1 MIPPR
6 AAARV
11 RPCARTSAPARV
23 LALSPAAPRLL
34 PLLVLSLMLLLAWTG
49 LVRAEDEK
57 IIKSH
62 GFSEFG
68 DLKYPEGFAHFDYVN
83 PEAPKGGELSY
94 AAQGTF
100 DNFNPFTR
108 QGRAAARSADQYESL
123 LYPSYDEP
131 GSYYGLLAE
140 SLEYPENQDW
150 VIFNLRPEARFSD
163 GTPVT
168 AEDVVFSHEILLE
181 QGLKSYAEAVRKRI
195 PKAEA
200 LGPHRVKFYF
210 SPDFPRRA
218 LITQVGGTP
227 VFSKKWFMA
236 DPENRRIDKP
246 RMEPGIGSGPYVLES
261 YDINRRVVYR
271 RNPDYW
277 GDHVNVN
284 VGRNNFDTI
293 RIEYFSDSIAALEAF
308 KAGEFTFRQENNSK
322 NWATAYDFPAIDKG
336 WIVRR
341 ELEDGNVPDN
351 AGFVMNMDRP
361 EFQDIRVREA
371 VQLAYNFE
379 WTNESL
385 QYGLF
390 RHRSSFWQNS
400 PLEAKGLPEGR
411 EREVL
416 EALGDKLDPAILTSD
431 PVMAHAARADRPNDR
446 KNLRAAMKLLD
457 EAGWAVGQ
465 NGIRRNAEGTV
476 LKIEFLSDDPVMDRL
491 VMPFVEN
498 LRTMGIDAS
507 YNRIDD
513 AQFTLRRRERDFDM
527 IAGVY
532 RSSLEPSTGLYQQY
546 GTEAAAYS
554 VFNPSGIHGPDIE
567 ALIDNIVASKARDE
581 LEANTRALDR
591 VLRSKRFMVPTWY
604 LGKYWVAFWDKYEY
618 PDLPPYALGVE
629 DLWWVNAD
637 KAATLKSSGAL
648 R

>member
-6 AAARV
+6 AAAR
-11 RPCARTSAPARV
+11 ASSPARAVVSSVEGRLLPV
-23 LALSPAAPRLL
+23 LALSLL
-34 PLLVLSLMLLLAWTG
+34 MLLAWTG
-49 LVRAEDEK
+49 LLAAEEEK
-57 IIKSH
+57 IIKSY

-83 PEAPKGGELSY
+83 PDAPKGGELSY
-94 AAQGTF
+94 AAQGAF
-100 DNFNPFTR
+100 DSLNPFSR
-108 QGRAAARSADQYESL
+108 QGRAAARSGDQYETL
-123 LYPSYDEP
+123 LTPSYDEP
-131 GSYYGLLAE
+131 GTYYGLLAE
-140 SLEYPENQDW
+140 SLEYPESQDW

-168 AEDVVFSHEILLE
+168 AEDVVFSHELLLD

-218 LITQVGGTP
+218 MISQVGGTP

-236 DPENRRIDKP
+236 DPEHRRLDKP
-246 RMEPGIGSGPYVLES
+246 RMEAGIGSGPYVLES

-277 GDHVNVN
+277 GGHLNVN

-308 KAGEFTFRQENNSK
+308 KGGEITFRQENNSK
-322 NWATAYDFPAIDKG
+322 SWASAYDFPAISKG
-336 WIVRR
+336 WIVRH

-361 EFQDIRVREA
+361 QFQDVRVREA

-431 PVMAHAARADRPNDR
+431 PVMAHESRADRPNDR
-446 KNLRAAMKLLD
+446 KNLRAAMALLD
-457 EAGWAVGQ
+457 EAGWSVGQ
-465 NGIRRNAEGTV
+465 DGLRRNAKGEA

-491 VMPFVEN
+491 VMPFIEN

-527 IAGVY
+527 MVGVY
-532 RSSLEPSTGLYQQY
+532 RASLEPSTGLYQQY
-546 GTEAAAYS
+546 GEEAAAYS

-567 ALIDNIVASKARDE
+567 ALINNIVEAKTRDE
-581 LEANTRALDR
+581 LDVNARALDR

-604 LGKYWVAFWDKYEY
+604 LGKYWVAFWDMYEY
-618 PDLPPYALGVE
+618 PDLPPYALGLE
-629 DLWWVNAD
+629 DLWWINAD
-637 KAATLKSSGAL
+637 KAAKLKSSGAL

>member
-1 MIPPR
+1 MTPPR
-6 AAARV
+6 AATRV
-11 RPCARTSAPARV
+11 SSPARAVVSSVEGRLLPV
-23 LALSPAAPRLL
+23 LALSLL
-34 PLLVLSLMLLLAWTG
+34 MLLAWTG
-49 LVRAEDEK
+49 LLAAQQEK

-83 PEAPKGGELSY
+83 PDAPKGGELSY

-100 DNFNPFTR
+100 DSLNPFSR
-108 QGRAAARSADQYESL
+108 QGRAAARSGDQYESL
-123 LYPSYDEP
+123 LTPSYDEP
-131 GSYYGLLAE
+131 GTYYGLLAE
-140 SLEYPENQDW
+140 SLEYPESQDW
-150 VIFNLRPEARFSD
+150 VIFNLRPEAKFSD

-168 AEDVVFSHEILLE
+168 AEDVVFSHELLLD
-181 QGLKSYAEAVRKRI
+181 QGLKSYADAVRKRI

-210 SPDFPRRA
+210 SPDYPRRA
-218 LITQVGGTP
+218 MISQVGGTP
-227 VFSKKWFMA
+227 VFSKAWFMA
-236 DPENRRIDKP
+236 DPEHRRLDKS
-246 RMEPGIGSGPYVLES
+246 RMVPGIGSGPYVLES
-261 YDINRRVVYR
+261 YDTNRRVIYR

-277 GDHVNVN
+277 GDHLNVN

-308 KAGEFTFRQENNSK
+308 KAGEITFRRENNSK
-322 NWATAYDFPAIDKG
+322 SWASAYDFPAISNG
-336 WIVRR
+336 WVVRR
-341 ELEDGNVPDN
+341 ELEDGNVPSN
-351 AGFVMNMDRP
+351 AGFVMNLDRP
-361 EFQDIRVREA
+361 QFQDIRVREA

-416 EALGDKLDPAILTSD
+416 DALGDKLDPAILTSE
-431 PVMAHAARADRPNDR
+431 PVMAHESRAERPNDR

-457 EAGWAVGQ
+457 DAGWAVGQ
-465 NGIRRNAEGTV
+465 DGIRRNASGEV
-476 LKIEFLSDDPVMDRL
+476 LKIEFLSADPVMDRL
-491 VMPFVEN
+491 VMPFAEN

-527 IAGVY
+527 IYAAY
-532 RSSLEPSTGLYQQY
+532 PSSLEPSTGLYQLY
-546 GTEAAAYS
+546 GEEAASYS
-554 VFNPSGIHGPDIE
+554 VFNPSGVHGPDIE
-567 ALIDNIVASKARDE
+567 ALIDNIVQAKTRED
-581 LEANTRALDR
+581 LEANARALDR

-604 LGKYWVAFWDKYEY
+604 LGKYWVAFWDMYEY
-618 PDLPPYALGVE
+618 PDLPPYALGFE
-629 DLWWVNAD
+629 DLWWINTD
-637 KAATLKSSGAL
+637 KAAKLKSSGAL

>member
-1 MIPPR
+1 MTPHRGPQR
-6 AAARV
+6 
-11 RPCARTSAPARV
+11 APAR
-23 LALSPAAPRLL
+23 ARAHAPAIARTQQPRPL
-34 PLLVLSLMLLLAWTG
+34 PLLLLA
-49 LVRAEDEK
+49 LVFLVGFATLLSAEER
-57 IIKSH
+57 IIKAH

-68 DLKYPEGFAHFDYVN
+68 ELKYPEGFAHFDYVN
-83 PEAPKGGELSY
+83 PDAPRGGELSY

-100 DNFNPFTR
+100 DSFNPFTR
-108 QGRAAARSADQYESL
+108 QGRAGARSADQYESL

-131 GSYYGLLAE
+131 ATYYGLLAE
-140 SLEYPENQDW
+140 SLEYPESQDW

-168 AEDVVFSHEILLE
+168 AEDVVFSHNILLE
-181 QGLKSYAEAVRKRI
+181 QGLQSYAEAVRRRI

-210 SPDFPRRA
+210 ASDIPRRA

-227 VFSKKWFMA
+227 VFSKKWFEA

-261 YDINRRVVYR
+261 YDINRRIIYK

-284 VGRNNFDTI
+284 VGRNNFETI

-322 NWATAYDFPAIDKG
+322 SWASAYDFPAIDKG
-336 WIVRR
+336 WVVRE
-341 ELEDGNVPDN
+341 ELDDGNVPP
-351 AGFVMNMDRP
+351 ALGFVMNMDRP
-361 EFQDIRVREA
+361 QFRDIRVRQA

-390 RHRSSFWQNS
+390 RQRHSFWQDS
-400 PLEAKGLPEGR
+400 PLEARGVPEGR

-416 EALGDKLDPAILTSD
+416 EALGEDLDPGILDSE
-431 PVMAHAARADRPNDR
+431 PVMAHSSRASRPMDRR
-446 KNLRAAMKLLD
+446 NLRKAMKLLD
-457 EAGWAVGQ
+457 AAGWPVGDD
-465 NGIRRNAEGTV
+465 GVRRNAQGQTLE
-476 LKIEFLSDDPVMDRL
+476 IEFLSDDPVMDRI
-491 VMPFVEN
+491 VVPFVDN
-498 LRTMGIDAS
+498 LQRMGIDAR
-507 YNRIDD
+507 YNRIDN

-527 IAGVY
+527 ISAVY
-532 RSSLEPSTGLYQQY
+532 RSSLQPSTGLYQQF

-554 VFNPSGIHGPDIE
+554 VFNPAGIHGPDIE
-567 ALIDNIVASKARDE
+567 ALIDNIVAAREWDE
-581 LEANTRALDR
+581 LKANTRALDR
-591 VLRSKRFMVPTWY
+591 VLRAKRFMVPTWY
-604 LGKYWVAFWDKYEY
+604 LGEYWVAYWDKYAY
-618 PDLPPYALGVE
+618 PETLPPYALGVE
-629 DLWWVNAD
+629 DLWWVDAD
-637 KAATLKSSGAL
+637 KAEALKAAGAL